1 MSLGTKTLLGLGLS
15 VVVWSALLYTAIAWL
30 VRPSFVA
37 LERDA
42 LARDCHR
49 ATDAV
54 LHQVE
59 GVVSKVGDWALW
71 DDSWNYLATRDPA
84 FVKANLSPASLATL
98 QLDFM
103 VFVDRD
109 GAIVQ
114 QVFIDR
120 DRLALVPPPFD
131 VAALLRAHPVLL
143 ASTDPLDCHAGL
155 LEVAGRRLLLATR
168 PIHRSDRS
176 GERRGTMLA
185 GCLFDDAAV
194 RAIAQVTHLQLKLQ
208 PPRASAGE
216 PEFAATDGTITARVP
231 LNDLFGHPLADC
243 EVTTAREI
251 NGEGEQTLRL
261 LLLALVAS
269 AALALLTTLVGIDA
283 FVLRPLRRI
292 RAVVLDITRTGD
304 LSRKVTVG
312 GNDEIADLARSFDAL
327 TDQLLGTQTE
337 LLQANRARSQFLAN
351 VSHEIRTPVAALI
364 GFADLLLDPDL
375 PALQRDEF
383 VRAVARNGRHLLAM
397 LNDLLD
403 SAKLESGQMGVEI
416 VPTRLADTLHEVT
429 ALMRPIAASKGL
441 TLAVGGR
448 NLPETIATDPTR
460 LRQIL
465 VNLIGN
471 SIKFT
476 DRGGVRVEVAMAGPE
491 HVRFDVIDSG
501 IGIDAAT
508 QSRLFGAF
516 AQADASTSR
525 QYGGTGLGLMISRQ
539 LARRLGGDVTV
550 HSEIGKG
557 ATFAATIATG
567 PLAGVR
573 MLPSLVATPP
583 PAEPPACSG
592 TPLSGRHVLVVDDAP
607 DVRRLVS
614 FMLRRAGAEVA
625 TADNGEEA
633 VAKAFAAAAGERAF
647 DLVVMDM
654 QMPVLDGFGA
664 ASELRHRGFTAPI
677 VALTASAMS
686 SDRERCLQAGCS
698 VHATKPIER
707 ARLVDL
713 AASLLPARTR
723 TPDEREQPR
732 GDAPG

>member
-15 VVVWSALLYTAIAWL
+15 VVFWSGLLYAAIAWL

-37 LERDA
+37 LERHA
-42 LARDCHR
+42 LERDCHR

-54 LHQVE
+54 LHQIE

-71 DDSWNYLATRDPA
+71 DDCWNFLATRDPA
-84 FVKANLSPASLATL
+84 FVAANLKPASLSTL

-103 VFVDRD
+103 VFVDPA

-120 DRLALVPPPFD
+120 DHLALVPPSFD
-131 VAALLRAHPVLL
+131 VAALLAAHPLLL
-143 ASTDPLDCHAGL
+143 ASTDPLSCHAGL
-155 LEVAGRRLLLATR
+155 LEADGKCLLLASR

-185 GCLFDDAAV
+185 GCMFDDRVV
-194 RAIAQVTHLQLKLQ
+194 RDLARITHLQLALQ
-208 PPRASAGE
+208 PPRAAPGE
-216 PEFAATDGTITARVP
+216 PAFATSDGTITARVA
-231 LNDLFGHPLADC
+231 LNDLFGRQLADLQ
-243 EVTTAREI
+243 VTAAREI
-251 NGEGEQTLRL
+251 HAEGEQALRF
-261 LLLALVAS
+261 LLLALLAS
-269 AALALLTTLVGIDA
+269 AALALLTTLLGIDR
-283 FVLRPLRRI
+283 FVLRRLRRI
-292 RAVVLDITRTGD
+292 RAVVADITRTGD
-304 LSRKVTVG
+304 LSRKVAGG
-312 GNDEIADLARSFDAL
+312 GNDEVADLARSFDAL
-327 TDQLLGTQTE
+327 TDQLLATQTE
-337 LLQANRARSQFLAN
+337 LVQANRARTQFLAN

-375 PALQRDEF
+375 PAMQRDEF

-403 SAKLESGQMGVEI
+403 SAKLESGQMGVEV
-416 VPTRLADTLHEVT
+416 VPTNLADTLRAVV
-429 ALMRPIAASKGL
+429 ALMRPIAANKGL
-441 TLAVGGR
+441 SLEVSGR
-448 NLPETIATDPTR
+448 DLPATIATDPTR

-465 VNLIGN
+465 INLLGN

-476 DRGGVRVEVAMAGPE
+476 GRGGVRIEVAMAGPE
-491 HVRFDVIDSG
+491 LVRFAVIDSG
-501 IGIDAAT
+501 IGIDAAA
-508 QSRLFGAF
+508 QQRLFAAF

-525 QYGGTGLGLMISRQ
+525 HYGGTGLGLMISRQ

-550 HSEIGKG
+550 RSEPGQG
-557 ATFAATIATG
+557 STFAATIATG

-573 MLPSLVATPP
+573 MVPVLVDAPP
-583 PAEPPACSG
+583 PAAEPPAGSG
-592 TPLSGRHVLVVDDAP
+592 TPLDGRHVLVVDDAP

-614 FMLRRAGAEVA
+614 YMLRRAGADVV

-633 VAKAFAAAAGERAF
+633 VAKAVAAAAGERAF

-664 ASELRHRGFTAPI
+664 TSELRRRGFTAPI
-677 VALTASAMS
+677 VALTASAMA

-698 VHATKPIER
+698 VHASKPIER
-707 ARLVDL
+707 RRLVEL
-713 AASLLPARTR
+713 AASLLPARSGTD
-723 TPDEREQPR
+723 DER
-732 GDAPG
+732 G